1 MKSLLLVTIKICFAA
16 LVMMT
21 LSFSGIALAR
31 DREEIQIELKN
42 IEYVTLTADDGTE
55 FVLKKYLKI
64 YRNSPAPSFFNS
76 VVFDFVEHNSEMIC
90 NDVSIWHYRQNA
102 PIHEITIEKEKE
114 YKDFTTYRVT
124 ILDRPYSILM
134 RTDYIAGQIEKDGE
148 YFNVATNLLW
158 IDKENHKYCGSF
170 NNDHM
175 KYCNDRE
182 YYDIFKDMHVDVL
195 DSYIKQYKE
204 YIAEGK
210 YFYNINVETYFAM
223 QCISKFDEESG
234 EKYKEELSS
243 ISKSGFYYRL
253 PNLI

>member
-1 MKSLLLVTIKICFAA
+1 MKNLVSITTNIFLAV

-21 LSFSGIALAR
+21 LSFSGITLAR
-31 DREEIQIELKN
+31 DVKEAEPEN
-42 IEYVTLTADDGTE
+42 IEYVTLIADDGTE
-55 FVLKKYLKI
+55 FILKKYWKI
-64 YRNSPAPSFFNS
+64 YRDSPAPSFFNS
-76 VVFDFVEHNSEMIC
+76 VVFDFTLYIGEIIC
-90 NDVSIWHYRQNA
+90 NDISIWQYQQNV

-124 ILDRPYSILM
+124 ILERPYAVFM
-134 RTDYIAGQIEKDGE
+134 RTNYRTGQIQKDDE
-148 YFNVATNLLW
+148 YFNVSTNLLW

-182 YYDIFKDMHVDVL
+182 YYDIFKDMHIDVL

-210 YFYNINVETYFAM
+210 YFFNINIETYFAM

-253 PNLI
+253 PSLI